1 MKRKTTGHILLSF
14 WVIFSLIMSSCIENQ
29 GLSSKRKGSQKS
41 ESGSGGTGS
50 DSGGGQGAGPGN
62 GSVDSGGSNENANG
76 VAEIRHIVDPLDG
89 TYKTKVTIPKNFTG
103 LLYLSGLNFTSLSN
117 KIVYARF
124 RFGRELEPV
133 IIQGT
138 IGRAPGI
145 TPQTDIEVLILDF
158 QDRPFENIRLLYD
171 LYDYNDYRS
180 TSIVNVED
188 KEPTNDPRNG
198 GLYCRGLRLEHD
210 PTFKGS
216 ASNTQCDAAGEK
228 CLYAYAKIKDSGLV
242 EKSTGITLNPTEPQ
256 LDLGGTGYSQEPQS
270 NALKKCLP
278 DNNNIGNFNSV
289 LNTSVSG
296 ALGWNITEVFSGN
309 YVYKGPYRSIG
320 TSQWEIKGTA
330 VISPVDSSN
339 EGMGIFQNSYNGNI
353 ASCSPLET
361 CADGG
366 FKSFMFPRAGKI
378 PLRNSVEYF
387 GNETMPFDSR
397 TIHTLLTSGDSQYMD
412 GCNMRVGN
420 FDEYSNENIASC
432 NVSASIDLITI
443 DQNTNQESVLSSS
456 REVKLQLIRSS
467 NTDYQGREVLYSSMK
482 SCSTSNS
489 CGASECCFNSRCWS
503 KELVSQC
510 VEDATV
516 IGNRGVGQLCNSDF
530 ECSSLCCNQSTGTC
544 SVHLN
549 TEEQKVLCS
558 KSPGQSCVMKEYCRE
573 ENLTQCFVVKT
584 GVDGQGQQLCALRC
598 YNVPTFGSCINGVCI
613 PPDNPVVPD
622 FDSDNPDCSGAVDP
636 PTTL

>member
-1 MKRKTTGHILLSF
+1 MRKTNKRHIFLTL
-14 WVIFSLIMSSCIENQ
+14 WVILSLFMSSCIDNQ
-29 GLSSKRKGSQKS
+29 SLSSKRSGTKNSSKGAT
-41 ESGSGGTGS
+41 SGDAG
-50 DSGGGQGAGPGN
+50 DNGGQGSVPGN
-62 GSVDSGGSNENANG
+62 GSVDTGGTSENAS
-76 VAEIRHIVDPLDG
+76 VAEIRHIVDPFDG

-103 LLYLSGLNFTSLSN
+103 LLYLSGLNFTSLAN

-180 TSIVNVED
+180 TTVANEED
-188 KEPTNDPRNG
+188 KEPTTDPRDG

-210 PTFKGS
+210 PTFRGT
-216 ASNTQCDAAGEK
+216 ATNTQCDQAGER

-242 EKSTGITLNPTEPQ
+242 EKSTGIAINPTEPQ
-256 LDLGGTGYSQEPQS
+256 LDLAGAGYVNESQA

-278 DNNNIGNFNSV
+278 DNNNIGNFNGV
-289 LNTSVSG
+289 LNTNLSG
-296 ALGWNITEVFSGN
+296 ALGWNISEVFSGQ
-309 YVYKGPYRSIG
+309 YVYKGPFRPIG

-330 VISPVDSSN
+330 ILSPVTSSN
-339 EGMGIFQNSYNGNI
+339 EGTGLFQNSYNGNTT
-353 ASCSPLET
+353 ACSPLET

-366 FKSFMFPRAGKI
+366 FKSFLFPRAGKTA
-378 PLRNSVEYF
+378 LRSGVEYW
-387 GNETMPFDSR
+387 GNETKPFDSKS
-397 TIHTLLTSGDSQYMD
+397 IHSLLTSGDSQFMD
-412 GCNMRVGN
+412 GCNLRVGN
-420 FDEYSNENIASC
+420 FDEYSNESIASC
-432 NVSASIDLITI
+432 NISATIDLITI
-443 DQNTNQESVLSSS
+443 DQNTGQESVLTSS

-482 SCSTSNS
+482 SCSTSNA
-489 CGASECCFNSRCWS
+489 CGSSECCFNSRCWS

-510 VEDATV
+510 VEDAQV
-516 IGNRGVGQLCNSDF
+516 VGNRGVGELCNSDF

-544 SVHLN
+544 AVHLN
-549 TEEQKVLCS
+549 TEDQQVLCS

-584 GVDGQGQQLCALRC
+584 GIDAQGQQLCALRC
-598 YNVPTFGSCINGVCI
+598 YNVPTFGSCINGICI
-613 PPDNPVVPD
+613 PPDTPTVPS
-622 FDSDNPDCSGAVDP
+622 FDPDNPDCSAAIDP
-636 PTTL
+636 PLNL